1 MGAWGTA
8 IFSDDAAL
16 DVRDSYIDLLGDGL
30 SGPEATKKLLVE
42 WATALEDPDE
52 APVFWL
58 ALASTQSKYGR
69 LEPYVLDRALRTID
83 DGSDLA
89 RWDIGSKDY
98 KKRRV
103 VLDRLRAQLTS
114 SQPPARPVS
123 KPFRDS
129 NEWHVGDL
137 IGYQLLSGRFA
148 VLRVIGHHSDKG
160 GTSPICELLDWTGDA
175 LLNASQFKSIGI
187 RKTDQAG
194 PMTQFMLGRTSAKQ
208 RPDSRLHRLGI
219 GGKPLQSPHQFTVL
233 QWRRFDN
240 VLKERFEIQ

>member
-8 IFSDDAAL
+8 IFSDDAAR
-16 DVRDSYIDLLGDGL
+16 DVRDSYLDLLGDGL
-30 SGPEATKKLLVE
+30 SGPETTKKLLVE
-42 WATALEDPDE
+42 WAAALQDPAQ

-69 LEPYVLDRALRTID
+69 LEPFVLDRALRTID

-89 RWDIGSKDY
+89 RWDIDSKDY

-114 SQPPARPVS
+114 PQPPARPVS
-123 KPFRDS
+123 KRFHDS

-137 IGYQLLSGRFA
+137 IGYRLLSGRFA

-160 GTSPICELLDWTGDA
+160 GTSPICELLDWTGDQ
-175 LLNASQFKSIGI
+175 LPDLSQFKNVGI
-187 RKTDQAG
+187 RKTDQTR

-208 RPDSRLHRLGI
+208 RPDSRLHRLGL
-219 GGKPLQSPHQFTVL
+219 GKPLQTPHQFTVL
-233 QWRRFDN
+233 QWRQFDT